1 MKHRYFIDI
10 LLLLALTVKVGAQP
24 LATAADTAFAQHP
37 ADTAFAQHPA
47 DTAFVLHPADSVST
61 DTVVYCLS
69 LPEFVVRGH
78 YRGMLDK
85 MLPKPSATERQLLQ
99 SVPQGFNP
107 LGLVAW
113 GFDKI
118 WGNRIRHREEVRRQ
132 KRKMIID
139 NY

>member
-24 LATAADTAFAQHP
+24 LATAADTAFAQ
-37 ADTAFAQHPA
+37 
-47 DTAFVLHPADSVST
+47 HPADSVST

-107 LGLVAW
+107 RGLVAW

-118 WGNRIRHREEVRRQ
+118 WGNRIRRREEARRQ

>member
-37 ADTAFAQHPA
+37 ADTTFAQY
-47 DTAFVLHPADSVST
+47 PADSVST

-107 LGLVAW
+107 LGLV
-113 GFDKI
+113 DKI
-118 WGNRIRHREEVRRQ
+118 RGSRIRRREEARRQ

>member
-24 LATAADTAFAQHP
+24 LATAADTAFALHP
-37 ADTAFAQHPA
+37 ADTAFAQ
-47 DTAFVLHPADSVST
+47 HPADSVST

-118 WGNRIRHREEVRRQ
+118 WGNRIRRREEARRQ